1 MGEYSSLGRTMVVYA
16 AVFTEVEQSLRFRRT
31 NPRVLL
37 ALFTVSSMCF
47 LQVRSSLMVTP
58 KYLLLSTTSSVFQK
72 VEKARLAFPPKKIET
87 LSISFSKNAGQGKSW
102 LLKKKQQ
109 QQVLDFQK
117 KKKASKSFSKR
128 RNSKY

>member
-1 MGEYSSLGRTMVVYA
+1 MLEGLPAKALNHVGHTSWCAFRVITVDKSCRWPLYLFQAVDFFIMVGSQTVEEYSSLGRTMVVYT

-58 KYLLLSTTSSVFQK
+58 KYLLLSTTSSVC
-72 VEKARLAFPPKKIET
+72 PWI
-87 LSISFSKNAGQGKSW
+87 
-102 LLKKKQQ
+102 
-109 QQVLDFQK
+109 
-117 KKKASKSFSKR
+117 
-128 RNSKY
+128 